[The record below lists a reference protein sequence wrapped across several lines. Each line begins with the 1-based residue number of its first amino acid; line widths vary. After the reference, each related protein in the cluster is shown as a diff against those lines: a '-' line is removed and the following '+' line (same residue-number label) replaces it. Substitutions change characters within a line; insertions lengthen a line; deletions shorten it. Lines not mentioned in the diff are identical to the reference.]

1 MRDSIREALGYTAVS
16 AFGLLIDVTSL
27 WVLVHFFS
35 WWYLGAATASF
46 SVGLLVGYALC
57 VTLVFRYRRI
67 KDQRLEFASFA
78 AIGVVGLPIN
88 ASVIFFGVKYLGLHY
103 LIAKLG
109 AAGFTFIWNFAAR
122 RQLLFVRRHVS

>member
-35 WWYLGAATASF
+35 WWYLGAATVSF

-57 VTLVFRYRRI
+57 VTLVFRYRRL

-88 ASVIFFGVKYLGLHY
+88 ASVMFFGVKYLGLHY

-122 RQLLFVRRHVS
+122 RQLLFAPRRGS